1 MINKFIRNF
10 IAKQMA
16 GRSDDGIMITLRDPQ
31 KVELA
36 ENIMADLLMR
46 NGIDPRAI
54 TSEAQL
60 KTIIN
65 QIEAM
70 TKQSTTS
77 GIRNTQSAKVFDLEG
92 KEIPPGSQIMGGK
105 AVDDLPP
112 PGSRGGDE
120 DIAAPVQ
127 SQEETLRNMT
137 EAEIK
142 AEIEAQNRSAV
153 EKILKRKN
161 REDVYGLEDYDTTNM
176 SEIKKEIIRT
186 ETKLGNLNPNLPGFR
201 ERAKPLIDKIT
212 ALQKKLR
219 EDKAYGGRIGFAS
232 GTDFNIEDELNKL
245 RKQKGLAEDP
255 SAGGNLIPDL
265 SDPRVMSDIAVQTG
279 LPTEPQKFKLEGDYF
294 KTKIDYP
301 SASDASAIKSI
312 QNYKRNPD
320 PDMRFTAPEISDFMG
335 VDGIFKGLDK
345 DQVQSI
351 YDKVEMN
358 DDEYDFSDIEG
369 QTAFLDPVT
378 VIGGLIKVGKGAK
391 ASALAKQF
399 LKNKAKQ
406 KIGKEI
412 ADKIQK
418 KINPPKYPTTPP
430 ITTGGGGADS
440 GGGYTPTTT
449 AQNVSRTSS
458 RVDSSGNVKAYG
470 LKDGGI
476 MRLGFKDGMNRRTFL
491 KLLGGAMSI
500 PIIGKI
506 LKPFKIGKT
515 VTKVPIIKTDN
526 VPGKPEWF
534 DQLVNKVI
542 LEGDDVTKRFA
553 TKDRE
558 IVHMKKLD
566 EDTTVRVTEDMDEGA
581 IRVEYESPENVYGDP
596 VQMQYKKPKPD
607 EGDPRPSAEF
617 DTAESGPV
625 GRSFGPDDYEIEID
639 EVGGTSISDLTSDVS
654 KLKEYATGK
663 KQTLKEFVQSK
674 KRKDRAKA
682 ISEGGENEMDEVVRR
697 QGEFIQFE
705 DIDPNMAS
713 GGIARMLG
721 E

>member
-1 MINKFIRNF
+1 MI
-10 IAKQMA
+10 
-16 GRSDDGIMITLRDPQ
+16 
-31 KVELA
+31 
-36 ENIMADLLMR
+36 
-46 NGIDPRAI
+46 
-54 TSEAQL
+54 
-60 KTIIN
+60 
-65 QIEAM
+65 
-70 TKQSTTS
+70 
-77 GIRNTQSAKVFDLEG
+77 
-92 KEIPPGSQIMGGK
+92 
-105 AVDDLPP
+105 
-112 PGSRGGDE
+112 
-120 DIAAPVQ
+120 
-127 SQEETLRNMT
+127 
-137 EAEIK
+137 
-142 AEIEAQNRSAV
+142 
-153 EKILKRKN
+153 RK
-161 REDVYGLEDYDTTNM
+161 
-176 SEIKKEIIRT
+176 
-186 ETKLGNLNPNLPGFR
+186 PN
-201 ERAKPLIDKIT
+201 A
-212 ALQKKLR
+212 
-219 EDKAYGGRIGFAS
+219 
-232 GTDFNIEDELNKL
+232 
-245 RKQKGLAEDP
+245 
-255 SAGGNLIPDL
+255 
-265 SDPRVMSDIAVQTG
+265 
-279 LPTEPQKFKLEGDYF
+279 
-294 KTKIDYP
+294 
-301 SASDASAIKSI
+301 
-312 QNYKRNPD
+312 
-320 PDMRFTAPEISDFMG
+320 
-335 VDGIFKGLDK
+335 
-345 DQVQSI
+345 
-351 YDKVEMN
+351 
-358 DDEYDFSDIEG
+358 
-369 QTAFLDPVT
+369 
-378 VIGGLIKVGKGAK
+378 
-391 ASALAKQF
+391 
-399 LKNKAKQ
+399 
-406 KIGKEI
+406 
-412 ADKIQK
+412 
-418 KINPPKYPTTPP
+418 
-430 ITTGGGGADS
+430 
-440 GGGYTPTTT
+440 
-449 AQNVSRTSS
+449 
-458 RVDSSGNVKAYG
+458 
-470 LKDGGI
+470 DGGI

-506 LKPFKIGKT
+506 FKPFKIGKK
-515 VTKVPIIKTDN
+515 VTQVPIIKTDN